1 MTCYASFFRY
11 AHHLFDNGSYEEAM
25 EEFLASQVDIAYV
38 LSLYPSIV
46 LPNLHTIPVPEKFV
60 DSNDELLLSR
70 ASSDASD
77 EIESSL
83 LSQQNESGNPMLEN
97 KKMNYNAL
105 MALVKFLQKKRY
117 GIFERATAEVTEE
130 VVQDS
135 ISSYEPY
142 RSKSSSKVY
151 VLLYSIC

>member
-1 MTCYASFFRY
+1 
-11 AHHLFDNGSYEEAM
+11 M
-25 EEFLASQVDIAYV
+25 EEFLASQVDITYV
-38 LSLYPSIV
+38 LLLYPSIL

-97 KKMNYNAL
+97 KKMNHNAL

>member
-1 MTCYASFFRY
+1 
-11 AHHLFDNGSYEEAM
+11 M